1 MSGCLG
7 RGLKKARE
15 QQTVVLRLVDIRLG
29 TRRHTRQAIE
39 KRIIVGDRA
48 GKIEHAISAAIG
60 SRPDDDFME
69 GRVRGTLAHHVDDAA
84 RVILAVEDGGRPL
97 QDLHTLKKVRIDLG
111 RAAEIADVGQIG
123 AFEIERRRRKTTDL
137 DIVECAGGRA
147 AATDVNASRVI
158 HGLLDGFRTTRLDL
172 VGGDHGN
179 RLRHFNQRGVGF
191 RAGCRPAG
199 DCTGD
204 RPPGTFLALDLDL
217 DLDLDRF
224 EHGRIT
230 RVNRTGDALDC
241 ADQCCGSRRADLDA
255 DACSDDQAVQ
265 GATRGR
271 APLNSAGLLASD
283 QGGGLA
289 DLPAALANEGIQ
301 RRSQRLQR
309 YVEGNRLQCG
319 RGGLAL
325 RHRRCLDAQGRGAEN
340 GGRQQHLNGFVRA
353 AACARSRSA

>member
-1 MSGCLG
+1 M
-7 RGLKKARE
+7 KKARE
-15 QQTVVLRLVDIRLG
+15 QQTVVLRLVDIRLR
-29 TRRHTRQAIE
+29 TRGHARQAIE
-39 KRIIVGDRA
+39 KRIVVGDRV
-48 GKIEHAISAAIG
+48 GKIERAISAAIG

-97 QDLHTLKKVRIDLG
+97 QDLHTLKKARIDLG
-111 RAAEIADVGQIG
+111 RAAEIADVRQIG

-199 DCTGD
+199 DYTGD
-204 RPPGTFLALDLDL
+204 RPPGTFLALDLD
-217 DLDLDRF
+217 RV

-230 RVNRTGDALDC
+230 RVNRTGDVLGC

-255 DACSDDQAVQ
+255 DARSGDQAVQ

-271 APLNSAGLLASD
+271 APLNSAGLLAAD
-283 QGGGLA
+283 QGGGVA

-301 RRSQRLQR
+301 RRSQRLRR
-309 YVEGNRLQCG
+309 YVEGDRLRRG